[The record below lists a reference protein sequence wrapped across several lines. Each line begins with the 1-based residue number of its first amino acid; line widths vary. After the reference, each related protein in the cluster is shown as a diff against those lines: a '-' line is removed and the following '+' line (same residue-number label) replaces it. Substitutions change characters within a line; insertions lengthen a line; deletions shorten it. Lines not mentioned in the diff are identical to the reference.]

1 MKNMKKVI
9 MPLAPGFE
17 EVEALTVVD
26 ILRRAGADVITAG
39 TVEGLIEGRSRIKVA
54 PDRLLDAPLANED
67 FDMVV
72 LPGGA
77 PGTENLAKNPHVKK
91 LIERLG
97 ALGRPVAA
105 ICAATAI
112 LSASGLTKGK
122 RVTGHPSVWGKIDAR
137 EVVDERVVVDSNII
151 TSQGPGTAMEFAF
164 TLVEVLF
171 GEAKAG
177 EVNKGVLARL

>member
-9 MPLAPGFE
+9 VPLAPGFE

-26 ILRRAGADVITAG
+26 ILRRAGADVVVAG

-54 PDRLLDAPLANED
+54 PDRLLDAALASGD

-77 PGTENLAKNPHVKK
+77 PGTENLAKNPHVKQ

-97 ALGRPVAA
+97 ALGRPIAA
-105 ICAATAI
+105 ICAATTV

-122 RVTGHPSVWGKIDAR
+122 RVTGHPSVWDRLDAG

-164 TLVEVLF
+164 AIVKILF
-171 GEAKAG
+171 GEAKV
-177 EVNKGVLARL
+177 EEINKGVLARI

>member
-1 MKNMKKVI
+1 MENMKKVI
-9 MPLAPGFE
+9 VPLAPGFE

-26 ILRRAGADVITAG
+26 ILRRAGADVVTAG
-39 TVEGLIEGRSRIKVA
+39 TVEGLIEGRSRIKAA
-54 PDRLLDAPLANED
+54 PDRLLDEALASED

-77 PGTENLAKNPHVKK
+77 PGTENLAKNPHVKV

-105 ICAATAI
+105 ICAATTL
-112 LSASGLTKGK
+112 LSASGLTKGH
-122 RVTGHPSVWGKIDAR
+122 RVTGHPSVWDRLDAG
-137 EVVDERVVVDSNII
+137 EVADERVVVDSNII

-164 TLVEVLF
+164 ALVKVLF
-171 GEAKAG
+171 GAARAK
-177 EVNKGVLARL
+177 EVNKGVLAKF